1 MRDNIKPFLWP
12 LAFAAPLY
20 AASAINTE
28 TASNA
33 AAETTI
39 LVGTED
45 NINDLVYAISWNGKD
60 TIEYVTQTNVTHK
73 TPSWL
78 ELHPTDNNK
87 LLVIYRAISE
97 YKTFEIGQDAKL

>member
-20 AASAINTE
+20 AASALNTE

-60 TIEYVTQTNVTHK
+60 TIEYVTQTNVTHR
-73 TPSWL
+73 TPAWL
-78 ELHPTDNNK
+78 ALHPTDNKK
-87 LLVIYRAISE
+87 LLRVHATTAQYQ
-97 YKTFEIGQDAKL
+97 KFEIR